1 MFLKPGNSK
10 RDVVH
15 TIVLHNSA
23 GGSVTVEVYFR
34 SYKSGSAVDYR
45 LWRFSVH
52 GHATE
57 QIDASIA
64 LNTYQSNKD
73 AIRVVGDAGINVL
86 VTVASGA
93 GLFLRGA
100 ATVPTGDRAEVPGRQ
115 PPELVVKAR
124 GTATLG
130 PPDEL
135 AKGNART
142 EDRRCSSP
150 T

>member
-1 MFLKPGNSK
+1 MTVQTNTNLSQIVTEATALSNTDPVTVYEPGNSK

-15 TIVLHNSA
+15 TIVLHNST
-23 GGSVTVEVYFR
+23 GSSETVEVYFR
-34 SYKSGSAVDYR
+34 SYKSGSAVDYQM
-45 LWRFSVH
+45 WRFSVN

-93 GLFLRGA
+93 G
-100 ATVPTGDRAEVPGRQ
+100 Q
-115 PPELVVKAR
+115 
-124 GTATLG
+124 
-130 PPDEL
+130 
-135 AKGNART
+135 
-142 EDRRCSSP
+142 
-150 T
+150 